1 MSTAAIVKAT
11 FNLLI
16 LKIMQLIIS
25 IVVYISSFKLAFL
38 QRVCWRETMPQLA
51 SNMQRNQFSAALTP
65 YGALPQYA
73 QPPQGWARSMR
84 EALGMTQVELA
95 NRMSASRQSIQEFER
110 AEVTRRITLES
121 LDRMAT
127 AMGCKVVLAIVP
139 VAGTIDD
146 MRLKQAHKRADALL
160 RPVAH
165 TMMLEAQGVS
175 SMAQKRQRDALI
187 DDLLR
192 GNGRELWR
200 E

>member
-1 MSTAAIVKAT
+1 
-11 FNLLI
+11 
-16 LKIMQLIIS
+16 
-25 IVVYISSFKLAFL
+25 
-38 QRVCWRETMPQLA
+38 MPQSA
-51 SNMQRNQFSAALTP
+51 RNMQRSQFSVTLTP
-65 YGALPQYA
+65 YATLAQSG

-121 LDRMAT
+121 LDRMAA
-127 AMGCKVVLAIVP
+127 AMGCKVVLAMVP

-146 MRLKQAHKRADALL
+146 VRLMQAHKRADALL

-165 TMMLEAQGVS
+165 TMVLEAQGVS
-175 SMAQKRQRDALI
+175 SMAHQRRRDALV